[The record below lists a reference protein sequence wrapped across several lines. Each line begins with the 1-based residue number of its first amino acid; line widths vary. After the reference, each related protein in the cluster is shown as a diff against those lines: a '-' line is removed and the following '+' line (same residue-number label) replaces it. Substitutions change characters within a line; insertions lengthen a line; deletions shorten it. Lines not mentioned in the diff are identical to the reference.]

1 MDRKIGL
8 LLLIT
13 VVFSFSSIISLP
25 ANGMDLSFEQA
36 ASIARS
42 KNASLRAAQLE
53 ENQIRQIRLATRG
66 LYFPRIDLSAQYV
79 RLGDDITLD
88 LNPIRDAMVEIETF
102 KNPAVGQQVDA
113 LLPSFEQTIQK
124 ETFWLTNANL
134 SWPIFTGGK
143 IVAANRAAASLLD
156 KSSEKLRNVESDLI
170 SELTYRYF
178 GLRFSL
184 KVVDVRR
191 KVLQGMDEHLYNA
204 IKLEESGMIAKAERL
219 HAQVA
224 RSEAERE
231 LSKALRD
238 VELARTALNNTL
250 NTSDFIE
257 PVSPL
262 FLFRNLEPVSY
273 FHQRALENSPIL
285 KQLAA
290 SREVAHQQ
298 YRKELAGW
306 LPDVYVLGTRQ
317 IDDHDFTDYVPEWSA
332 GVVATFT
339 LFDGMARSHRISA
352 ARYTRERV
360 AALEDKMQLDIGT
373 LVEKSYNELLRS
385 IEQYEA
391 LQDSYD
397 YADEYVRVRR
407 KAFQEGLATSLDV
420 IDAELYLSR
429 VEIDRLNAVFEFDAN
444 LAKLLAIC
452 GDTDRLQIYRTK
464 GEQEVQF

>member
-1 MDRKIGL
+1 MDRKNVL
-8 LLLIT
+8 LLVIT
-13 VVFSFSSIISLP
+13 MICSLSSIIPFP
-25 ANGMDLSFEQA
+25 ANGMELSFEQA
-36 ASIARS
+36 VEIARTR
-42 KNASLRAAQLE
+42 NAALRAAQLE
-53 ENQIRQIRLATRG
+53 EDQTRQIRLATRG
-66 LYFPRIDLSAQYV
+66 LYFPKIGLSAEYV
-79 RLGDDITLD
+79 RLDDDITLD

-102 KNPAVGQQVDA
+102 KDPVVGQQVDA

-124 ETFWLTNANL
+124 DTFWLINANL
-134 SWPIFTGGK
+134 AWPVFTGGK
-143 IVAANRAAASLLD
+143 IVAANRAAESQLEE
-156 KSSEKLRNVESDLI
+156 STEKLRNVKSELI
-170 SELTYRYF
+170 SELTQRYF

-204 IKLEESGMIAKAERL
+204 IKLEENGMIAKAERL

-224 RSEAERE
+224 RSEAQRE

-238 VELARTALNNTL
+238 VDLARTALNNTL
-250 NTSDFIE
+250 NTTDLIE

-273 FHQRALENSPIL
+273 FRQRALENSPIL

-290 SREVAHQQ
+290 NRELAHQQ
-298 YRKELAGW
+298 YRKELAAW
-306 LPDVYVLGTRQ
+306 FPDVYVLGTRE
-317 IDDHDFTDYVPEWSA
+317 IKDHDFNDYTPEWSA

-352 ARYTRERV
+352 ARYTEGRV
-360 AALEDKMQLDIGT
+360 AALEEKMQLDIGT
-373 LVEKSYNELLRS
+373 LVERSYNELLRS
-385 IEQYEA
+385 IEQYVA

-420 IDAELYLSR
+420 IDAELYLTR
-429 VEIDRLNAVFEFDAN
+429 VEIDRLNAVYEFDAN